1 MNLDTEV
8 QKQNLPVCQTA
19 VLKAT
24 TVEKSLMTMSS
35 VTVISITKYIGV
47 ECNNHPPPSKNTGM
61 EDGYDMQ
68 RSALPGQVI
77 TLHPLLA
84 LSEKLVSHLLVSKGP
99 NYSTTSN

>member
-68 RSALPGQVI
+68 RGNMVDLPCLGRL
-77 TLHPLLA
+77 LHSILF
-84 LSEKLVSHLLVSKGP
+84 
-99 NYSTTSN
+99 